1 MYHFLSQLILTE
13 GSAQTIWRNIYVII
27 CNNPDWRALKTFG
40 TNCVHSTGIASA
52 SAVPPD
58 RHCFTVICLS
68 PFLIQTKQQFKTFG
82 ADSGPILNQVAFQY
96 ICKHNFY
103 QENNYMG
110 CAEPN
115 HFPHRSYVC
124 KSTGMLLD

>member
-1 MYHFLSQLILTE
+1 MHRLSSPHCSLDEPLSVLTE

-96 ICKHNFY
+96 FCKHNFY
-103 QENNYMG
+103 EEFG
-110 CAEPN
+110 VLSPE
-115 HFPHRSYVC
+115 
-124 KSTGMLLD
+124 KE